1 MVSQPAPVC
10 STAPPALHN
19 DTDICTNIS
28 SCSPL
33 INGIIKDVMVKVADD
48 LNKNWS
54 EYDKDAFVNGWDIGN
69 YVADYLTNRL
79 GDECSSC
86 SAKIFVP
93 EENE

>member
-1 MVSQPAPVC
+1 
-10 STAPPALHN
+10 
-19 DTDICTNIS
+19 
-28 SCSPL
+28 
-33 INGIIKDVMVKVADD
+33 MVKVADD